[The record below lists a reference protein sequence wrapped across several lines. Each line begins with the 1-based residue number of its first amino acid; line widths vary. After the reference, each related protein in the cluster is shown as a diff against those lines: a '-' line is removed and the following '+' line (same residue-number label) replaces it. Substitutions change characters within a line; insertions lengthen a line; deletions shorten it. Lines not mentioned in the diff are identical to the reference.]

1 MFSLIID
8 YLPRA
13 DEVAVVNSTTG
24 GGSESINTCINGQD
38 LIAYNEIVRQI
49 PIAEPLL
56 DYAVSLVAHS
66 RPNRPGALP
75 YIVENVSWGASVRA
89 SHYLVLGAKARAVLA
104 GRPCVGIED
113 IRSVA
118 LPVLRHRIVTN
129 FRAESN
135 GIKNDDVVK
144 RLLAEVPAPGS
155 KLGL

>member
-1 MFSLIID
+1 M
-8 YLPRA
+8 
-13 DEVAVVNSTTG
+13 
-24 GGSESINTCINGQD
+24 
-38 LIAYNEIVRQI
+38 RQI

-56 DYAVSLVAHS
+56 DYAVRLVAAS
-66 RPNRPGALP
+66 RPDRGSATPF
-75 YIVENVSWGASVRA
+75 VKENVSWGASVRA

-129 FRAESN
+129 FRAESS
-135 GIKNDDVVK
+135 GIKPDDVVK
-144 RLLAEVPAPGS
+144 RLLADVPAPGS